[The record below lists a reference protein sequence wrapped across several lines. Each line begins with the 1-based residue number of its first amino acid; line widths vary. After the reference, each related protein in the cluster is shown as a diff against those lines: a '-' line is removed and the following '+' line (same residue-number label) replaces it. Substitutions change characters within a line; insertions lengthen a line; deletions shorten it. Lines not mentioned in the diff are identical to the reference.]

1 MKSKTNSARA
11 ANYPKPG
18 VAPQRLLNTREVAEL
33 TGLAPSTLEKRR
45 LAGQKPHFIK
55 LGPRRV
61 GYDPADIQAWIE
73 EQRRSST
80 SDDGTA

>member
-1 MKSKTNSARA
+1 MNSNSEDVQNSAERT
-11 ANYPKPG
+11 NNFDRL
-18 VAPQRLLNTREVAEL
+18 RLLSTREVSEL
-33 TGLAPSTLEKRR
+33 TGLAVSTLEKRR
-45 LAGQKPHFIK
+45 LAGEKPRFIK

-61 GYDPADIQAWIE
+61 GYDPADIEAWIE

>member
-1 MKSKTNSARA
+1 MKK
-11 ANYPKPG
+11 
-18 VAPQRLLNTREVAEL
+18 LLSTKEVSEL
-33 TGLAPSTLEKRR
+33 TGLSKSTLNKRR
-45 LAGQKPHFIK
+45 LTGEKPRFIK

-61 GYDPADIQAWIE
+61 GYDPADIEAWID